1 MVRRKLKTINSRPK
15 ALFGSEEAAIL
26 GAAGINVAGQM
37 TAAAINS
44 KAAKDA
50 ARQQAQAT
58 INAATKQ
65 ANALKEQTNKSKE
78 LQERSIE
85 FTKEQ
90 NAENRELQKDIQ
102 LNLQMLTGQQN
113 MNDRL
118 EASKIQ
124 VRNGGRMSMKLTNGQ
139 DDTILRGSYSP
150 NNMPFVVT
158 DGGGVVPVG
167 VTPEGF
173 DMYEIKGNDHEHYHK
188 TKSGKHKTGVGIKFA
203 NGKVIEGEGNQNG
216 NQGEYV
222 LVTPTDAM
230 FISRHSIKGFN
241 PAEAVNNGMN
251 PLEAFVIQEQIKNA
265 NSISDS
271 GKTNKRM
278 IGGLT
283 YDASSLTAQIPD
295 LSRDGMAPI
304 ATGVAYGSINDM
316 YAKNNKAKNGT
327 SVRKKLACGGRRKA
341 LSGAKTSS
349 NTGANVGAWA
359 DWAGAGIN
367 TLGNLGG
374 AWITQSANKK
384 AANLIANA
392 NMQAAGILSDAYKQ
406 MHGIDLSNIRKEDY
420 AAAHSM
426 PAIRAAIV
434 STNAQTSAEDRALQ
448 RRLTNSK
455 RYSMSG
461 AAAQDRMSMA
471 ETQHNDL
478 INNIESEANKIR
490 ESIKQGNAQRISE
503 AANENANRDA
513 QANERY
519 NTARLSLL
527 QYNNNIENAKIA
539 GIGQANADAISQ
551 SGLARAQG
559 LQAGANAFSS
569 ALSASAQG
577 FASTANGLRAERIN
591 RENVLIGADSRNKVD
606 YLTSNTK
613 TAGNRQQAY
622 NLWNTWKNS
631 SDSNLKQYAK
641 ELASAYNFS

>member
-124 VRNGGRMSMKLTNGQ
+124 VRNGGRMSMKLINGQ
-139 DDTILRGSYSP
+139 NDSILRGSYSQ

-173 DMYEIKGNDHEHYHK
+173 DMYEIKGNDHNHYHK
-188 TKSGKHKTGVGIKFA
+188 TKSGKHKTGVGLKFA

-265 NSISDS
+265 NGISDS

-283 YDASSLTAQIPD
+283 YDASSLTAQVPD
-295 LSRDGMAPI
+295 LSRDGIAPI

-316 YAKNNKAKNGT
+316 YDKNNKAKNGT

-341 LSGAKTSS
+341 LSGDKTSS
-349 NTGANVGAWA
+349 NTASWA

-392 NMQAAGILSDAYKQ
+392 NMQAAGILSDAYRR
-406 MHGIDLSNIRKEDY
+406 MHGIDMSLINKDDY

-434 STNAQTSAEDRALQ
+434 NTNAQTSAEDRALQ

-455 RYSMSG
+455 RYSISG

-471 ETQHNDL
+471 ETQHNDN

-527 QYNNNIENAKIA
+527 QYNNNIENSKIA

-577 FASTANGLRAERIN
+577 FASTANGLRAERVN

-606 YLTSNTK
+606 YLVSNTK

>member
-15 ALFGSEEAAIL
+15 ALFGSQEAAIL

-58 INAATKQ
+58 ISAATKQ
-65 ANALKEQTNKSKE
+65 ANALKEQTTRSKE
-78 LQERSIE
+78 LQEKSIE

-124 VRNGGRMSMKLTNGQ
+124 VRNGGRMSMKLADGQ
-139 DDTILRGSYSP
+139 GDTFLRGSYSP

-158 DGGGVVPVG
+158 DGGGVVPIG

-188 TKSGKHKTGVGIKFA
+188 TKSGKHKTGVGLKFA
-203 NGKVIEGEGNQNG
+203 NGKTIEGEGNQNG

-241 PAEAVNNGMN
+241 PAKAVNNGMN

-265 NSISDS
+265 NGISDS
-271 GKTNKRM
+271 GKTDKRM
-278 IGGLT
+278 IGGLA
-283 YDASSLTAQIPD
+283 YDTSSIAQVPD

-304 ATGVAYGSINDM
+304 ATGVAYGSINNM
-316 YAKNNKAKNGT
+316 YDKDNKAKNGT

-341 LSGAKTSS
+341 NAGSWT
-349 NTGANVGAWA
+349 

-367 TLGNLGG
+367 ALGNLGG

-392 NMQAAGILSDAYKQ
+392 NMQAAGILSDAYRQ
-406 MHGIDLSNIRKEDY
+406 MHGIDMSLINKDDY

-434 STNAQTSAEDRALQ
+434 NTNAQTAAEDRALQ

-471 ETQHNDL
+471 ETQHNDN

-490 ESIKQGNAQRISE
+490 ESIKQGNAQRISD
-503 AANENANRDA
+503 AANDNANRDA
-513 QANERY
+513 QANEKY
-519 NTARLSLL
+519 NIARLSLL
-527 QYNNNIENAKIA
+527 QYNNDIENAKIA

-577 FASTANGLRAERIN
+577 FASTANGIRTERAN

-606 YLTSNTK
+606 YLTANTK
-613 TAGNRQQAY
+613 TVGNRRQAY

>member
-173 DMYEIKGNDHEHYHK
+173 DMYEIKGNDHDHYHK
-188 TKSGKHKTGVGIKFA
+188 TKSGKYKTGVGLKFA

-251 PLEAFVIQEQIKNA
+251 PLEAFAIQEQIKNA
-265 NSISDS
+265 NGISDS

-283 YDASSLTAQIPD
+283 YDTSSLTTQVPD
-295 LSRDGMAPI
+295 LSRDGIAPI

-316 YAKNNKAKNGT
+316 YNKDNKAKNGT
-327 SVRKKLACGGRRKA
+327 CVRKKLACGGRRKA
-341 LSGAKTSS
+341 LSGAKTNS
-349 NTGANVGAWA
+349 NTSSLA
-359 DWAGAGIN
+359 DWGGAGIN
-367 TLGNLGG
+367 ALGNLGG
-374 AWITQSANKK
+374 ALIMSNANNK
-384 AANLIANA
+384 AARTISTANT
-392 NMQAAGILSDAYKQ
+392 QAAGILADAYRQ
-406 MHGIDLSNIRKEDY
+406 MHGIDLSNIRREDY
-420 AAAHSM
+420 AAAHAM

-434 STNAQTSAEDRALQ
+434 NTNAQTAAEDRSLQ

-490 ESIKQGNAQRISE
+490 ESIKQGNAQRISD
-503 AANENANRDA
+503 AARDNANRDA
-513 QANERY
+513 QANSAY
-519 NTARLSLL
+519 ANAYLNAL
-527 QYNNNIENAKIA
+527 QYNNNIENQKIA

-551 SGLARAQG
+551 NAMAHAQAQQTNGNIFGSSIANTGQAFATAFDTNRKDRQDFSNVYMGLGNEDKVNAAILRYKQKGDSSFIKG
-559 LQAGANAFSS
+559 LLSSNAVSEEDKTKLRE
-569 ALSASAQG
+569 AL
-577 FASTANGLRAERIN
+577 
-591 RENVLIGADSRNKVD
+591 K
-606 YLTSNTK
+606 
-613 TAGNRQQAY
+613 
-622 NLWNTWKNS
+622 
-631 SDSNLKQYAK
+631 
-641 ELASAYNFS
+641 

>member
-37 TAAAINS
+37 AAAAINS
-44 KAAKDA
+44 KAARDA

-58 INAATKQ
+58 VNAATKQ
-65 ANALKEQTNKSKE
+65 ANALKEQTNKSKD

-124 VRNGGRMSMKLTNGQ
+124 VRNGGRMSMKSTNGQ
-139 DDTILRGSYSP
+139 PATFLRGSYSP
-150 NNMPFVVT
+150 TNMPFVVT

-188 TKSGKHKTGVGIKFA
+188 TKSGKHKTGVGLKFA

-241 PAEAVNNGMN
+241 PAKAVNNGMN
-251 PLEAFVIQEQIKNA
+251 PLEAFVIQEQIKDA
-265 NSISDS
+265 NGISDS

-278 IGGLT
+278 VGGLT
-283 YDASSLTAQIPD
+283 YDTSYFTQVPD

-304 ATGVAYGSINDM
+304 ATGVAYGSINNM
-316 YAKNNKAKNGT
+316 YDDTKAKNGT
-327 SVRKKLACGGRRKA
+327 SVRKRLACGGRHKA
-341 LSGAKTSS
+341 VKGSS
-349 NTGANVGAWA
+349 TNYGAWA

-367 TLGNLGG
+367 ALGNLGG
-374 AWITQSANKK
+374 AWIMSNANNEAASRIS
-384 AANLIANA
+384 AANT
-392 NMQAAGILSDAYKQ
+392 QAAGILANTYRQ
-406 MHGIDLSNIRKEDY
+406 MHGIDLSNIRREDY

-434 STNAQTSAEDRALQ
+434 NTNAQTAAEDRSLQ

-471 ETQHNDL
+471 ETQYNDR
-478 INNIESEANKIR
+478 INSIESDADKIR
-490 ESIKQGNAQRISE
+490 ESIKQENARRISE
-503 AANENANRDA
+503 AANNNANRDA
-513 QANERY
+513 QSNSAYANAY
-519 NTARLSLL
+519 LNAL
-527 QYNNNIENAKIA
+527 QYNNNIENQKIA
-539 GIGQANADAISQ
+539 GIGQANADAITQNGIAYAQAQQTNGNIFGSSIANTGPAFATAFDTNRKDRQ
-551 SGLARAQG
+551 SFSDVYMGLGDKDKITAAILRYKQKGDSSFIKG
-559 LQAGANAFSS
+559 LLSS
-569 ALSASAQG
+569 NSVSEEDKTKLREAL
-577 FASTANGLRAERIN
+577 
-591 RENVLIGADSRNKVD
+591 K
-606 YLTSNTK
+606 
-613 TAGNRQQAY
+613 
-622 NLWNTWKNS
+622 
-631 SDSNLKQYAK
+631 
-641 ELASAYNFS
+641 

>member
-15 ALFGSEEAAIL
+15 ALFGSQEAAIL
-26 GAAGINVAGQM
+26 GAAAMNVAGQL
-37 TAAAINS
+37 TAAGISS

-58 INAATKQ
+58 VSAATKQ
-65 ANALKEQTNKSKE
+65 ANALKEQTTRSKE

-124 VRNGGRMSMKLTNGQ
+124 VRNGGRMSMKLANGQ
-139 DDTILRGSYSP
+139 GDNFLRESYSP

-188 TKSGKHKTGVGIKFA
+188 TKSGKHKTGVGLKFA

-241 PAEAVNNGMN
+241 PAKAVNNGMN

-265 NSISDS
+265 NGISDS
-271 GKTNKRM
+271 GKTDKRM
-278 IGGLT
+278 IGGTT
-283 YDASSLTAQIPD
+283 YDPSSFASQVPD

-304 ATGVAYGSINDM
+304 ATGVAYGSINNM
-316 YAKNNKAKNGT
+316 YNKDTKAKNGT
-327 SVRKKLACGGRRKA
+327 SVRKKLACGGRHKA
-341 LSGAKTSS
+341 ASGS
-349 NTGANVGAWA
+349 NTSAWT
-359 DWAGAGIN
+359 DWAGAGLN

-384 AANLIANA
+384 AANLIAKA
-392 NMQAAGILSDAYKQ
+392 NTQAAGILTDAYRQ
-406 MHGIDLSNIRKEDY
+406 MHGIDMSLINKDDY
-420 AAAHSM
+420 TSAHSM

-434 STNAQTSAEDRALQ
+434 NTNAQTTAEDRALQ

-461 AAAQDRMSMA
+461 AAAQDRMTLA
-471 ETQHNDL
+471 ETEYNDN
-478 INNIESEANKIR
+478 INRIESEADKIR
-490 ESIKQGNAQRISE
+490 ESIKQENAQRISD
-503 AANENANRDA
+503 AANDNANRDA
-513 QANERY
+513 QANEKY
-519 NTARLSLL
+519 NAARLSLL
-527 QYNNNIENAKIA
+527 QYNNDIENAKIA

-577 FASTANGLRAERIN
+577 FASTANGIRTERAN

-606 YLTSNTK
+606 YLVSNTK

-631 SDSNLKQYAK
+631 SDSNLKQYAS

>member
-139 DDTILRGSYSP
+139 DAPILRGSYSP

-173 DMYEIKGNDHEHYHK
+173 DMYEIKGNDHDHYHK
-188 TKSGKHKTGVGIKFA
+188 TKSGKHKTGVGLKFA

-265 NSISDS
+265 NGISDS

-278 IGGLT
+278 IGGLI
-283 YDASSLTAQIPD
+283 YDASSLTAQVPD
-295 LSRDGMAPI
+295 LSRDGIAPI
-304 ATGVAYGSINDM
+304 ATGVAYGSINGM
-316 YAKNNKAKNGT
+316 YNKDNKAKNGT

-341 LSGAKTSS
+341 LSGAKTNS
-349 NTGANVGAWA
+349 NTASWA

-367 TLGNLGG
+367 ALGNLGG
-374 AWITQSANKK
+374 AWIMSNANNK
-384 AANLIANA
+384 AARTISTANT
-392 NMQAAGILSDAYKQ
+392 QAAGILADAYRQ
-406 MHGIDLSNIRKEDY
+406 MHGIDLSNIRREDY
-420 AAAHSM
+420 AAAHAM

-434 STNAQTSAEDRALQ
+434 NTNAQTAAEDRSLQ

-490 ESIKQGNAQRISE
+490 ESIKQGNAQRISD
-503 AANENANRDA
+503 AARDNANRDA
-513 QANERY
+513 QTNSIYANAY
-519 NTARLSLL
+519 LNAL
-527 QYNNNIENAKIA
+527 QYNNNIENQKIA

-551 SGLARAQG
+551 NGVAYAQAQQTNG
-559 LQAGANAFSS
+559 NIFGSSIANTGQAFSTAFDTNRKDRQDFS
-569 ALSASAQG
+569 NVYMGLGNEDKVTAAILRYKQKGDSSFIKGLLSSNAVSEEDKTKLREAL
-577 FASTANGLRAERIN
+577 
-591 RENVLIGADSRNKVD
+591 K
-606 YLTSNTK
+606 
-613 TAGNRQQAY
+613 
-622 NLWNTWKNS
+622 
-631 SDSNLKQYAK
+631 
-641 ELASAYNFS
+641 

>member
-15 ALFGSEEAAIL
+15 ALFGSQEAAIL

-58 INAATKQ
+58 ISAATKQ
-65 ANALKEQTNKSKE
+65 ANALKEQTTRSKE
-78 LQERSIE
+78 LQEKSIE

-124 VRNGGRMSMKLTNGQ
+124 VRNGGRMSMKLANGQ
-139 DDTILRGSYSP
+139 GDTLLRGSYSP
-150 NNMPFVVT
+150 TNMPFVVT

-188 TKSGKHKTGVGIKFA
+188 TKSGKHKTGVGLKFA

-241 PAEAVNNGMN
+241 PAKAVNNGMN

-265 NSISDS
+265 NGISDS

-283 YDASSLTAQIPD
+283 YDTSSIAQVPD
-295 LSRDGMAPI
+295 LSRDGIAPI
-304 ATGVAYGSINDM
+304 ATGVAYGSINNM
-316 YAKNNKAKNGT
+316 YGKDNKAKNGT

-341 LSGAKTSS
+341 NAGSWT
-349 NTGANVGAWA
+349 

-367 TLGNLGG
+367 ALGNLGG
-374 AWITQSANKK
+374 AWITQSANK
-384 AANLIANA
+384 AAADRIAKA
-392 NMQAAGILSDAYKQ
+392 NMQAAGILSDAYRQ
-406 MHGIDLSNIRKEDY
+406 MHGIDMSLINKDDY

-434 STNAQTSAEDRALQ
+434 NTNAQTAAEDRSLQ

-478 INNIESEANKIR
+478 INNIESDANKIR
-490 ESIKQGNAQRISE
+490 ESIKQGNAQRISD

-513 QANERY
+513 QANEKY
-519 NTARLSLL
+519 NIARLSLL
-527 QYNNNIENAKIA
+527 QYNNDIENAKIA

-577 FASTANGLRAERIN
+577 FASTANGIRTEQAN

-606 YLTSNTK
+606 YLTANTK
-613 TAGNRQQAY
+613 TVGNRRQAY

>member
-15 ALFGSEEAAIL
+15 ALFGSQEAAIL
-26 GAAGINVAGQM
+26 GAAAMNVAGQM
-37 TAAAINS
+37 TAAGINS

-58 INAATKQ
+58 VSAATKQ
-65 ANALKEQTNKSKE
+65 ANALREQTTRSKE

-113 MNDRL
+113 VNDRL
-118 EASKIQ
+118 EAAKIQ
-124 VRNGGRMSMKLTNGQ
+124 VRNGGRMSMKSTNGQ
-139 DDTILRGSYSP
+139 DATFLRGSYSP
-150 NNMPFVVT
+150 TNMPFVVT

-188 TKSGKHKTGVGIKFA
+188 TRSGKHKTGVGLKFA

-241 PAEAVNNGMN
+241 PAKAVNNGMN
-251 PLEAFVIQEQIKNA
+251 PLEAFIIQEQIKDA
-265 NSISDS
+265 NGISDS
-271 GKTNKRM
+271 GKTDKRM
-278 IGGLT
+278 VGGT
-283 YDASSLTAQIPD
+283 IYDSTFNTQVPD

-304 ATGVAYGSINDM
+304 ATGVAYGSINNM
-316 YAKNNKAKNGT
+316 YDNNTKAKNGT
-327 SVRKKLACGGRRKA
+327 SVRKRLACDGRRKA
-341 LSGAKTSS
+341 
-349 NTGANVGAWA
+349 NTGGWT

-367 TLGNLGG
+367 ALGNLGG
-374 AWITQSANKK
+374 AWITQSGNKK

-392 NMQAAGILSDAYKQ
+392 NMQAAGILSDAYRQ
-406 MHGIDLSNIRKEDY
+406 MHGIDMSLINKDDY
-420 AAAHSM
+420 AAAHAM

-434 STNAQTSAEDRALQ
+434 NTNAQTAAEDRSLQ

-471 ETQHNDL
+471 ETQYNDR
-478 INNIESEANKIR
+478 INSIESDANKIR
-490 ESIKQGNAQRISE
+490 ESIKQGNAQRISD
-503 AANENANRDA
+503 AANDNANRDA

-559 LQAGANAFSS
+559 IQAGAAAFSS

-577 FASTANGLRAERIN
+577 FASTANGLRTERAN

-606 YLTSNTK
+606 YLVSNTK
-613 TAGNRQQAY
+613 TIGNKQQAY

>member
-1 MVRRKLKTINSRPK
+1 MVRYKLKTINSRPK
-15 ALFGSEEAAIL
+15 ALFGSQEAAIL
-26 GAAGINVAGQM
+26 GAAAINVAGQM
-37 TAAAINS
+37 TAAGINS

-58 INAATKQ
+58 VNAATKQ
-65 ANALKEQTNKSKE
+65 ANAIKEQTTKSKE

-118 EASKIQ
+118 EAAKIQ
-124 VRNGGRMSMKLTNGQ
+124 VRNGGRMSMKLANGQ
-139 DDTILRGSYSP
+139 DDVLLRGSYNP
-150 NNMPFVVT
+150 TNMPFVVT
-158 DGGGVVPVG
+158 DGGGVIPVG

-188 TKSGKHKTGVGIKFA
+188 TKSGKHKTGVGLKFA

-241 PAEAVNNGMN
+241 PAKAVNNGMN
-251 PLEAFVIQEQIKNA
+251 PLEAFIIQEQIKNA
-265 NSISDS
+265 NGISDS
-271 GKTNKRM
+271 GKTDKRI
-278 IGGLT
+278 IGGTT
-283 YDASSLTAQIPD
+283 YDPSSFASQVPD
-295 LSRDGMAPI
+295 LSRDGIAPI
-304 ATGVAYGSINDM
+304 ATGVAYGSINNM
-316 YAKNNKAKNGT
+316 YNKDTKAKNGT
-327 SVRKKLACGGRRKA
+327 CVRKKLACGGRRKA
-341 LSGAKTSS
+341 VSGS
-349 NTGANVGAWA
+349 NTSAWA

-384 AANLIANA
+384 AANLIAKA
-392 NMQAAGILSDAYKQ
+392 NTQAAGILTDAYRQ
-406 MHGIDLSNIRKEDY
+406 MHGIDMSLINKDDY
-420 AAAHSM
+420 ASAHSM

-434 STNAQTSAEDRALQ
+434 NTNAQRTAEDRALQ

-461 AAAQDRMSMA
+461 AAAQDRMTMA
-471 ETQHNDL
+471 ETQHNDN

-559 LQAGANAFSS
+559 IQAGANAFSS

-577 FASTANGLRAERIN
+577 FASTANGLRAERVN

-606 YLTSNTK
+606 YLVSNTK

-631 SDSNLKQYAK
+631 SDSNLKQYAN

>member
-85 FTKEQ
+85 FNKEQ

-124 VRNGGRMSMKLTNGQ
+124 VRNGGRMSMKSTNGQ
-139 DDTILRGSYSP
+139 DAPILRGSYSP

-173 DMYEIKGNDHEHYHK
+173 DMYEIKGNDHDHYHK
-188 TKSGKHKTGVGIKFA
+188 TKSGKHKTGVGLKFA

-265 NSISDS
+265 NGISDS

-283 YDASSLTAQIPD
+283 YDASSLTAQVPD

-304 ATGVAYGSINDM
+304 ATGVAYGSINNM
-316 YAKNNKAKNGT
+316 YDKDDKAKNGT

-341 LSGAKTSS
+341 VSGT
-349 NTGANVGAWA
+349 NTGSNVGAWA

-392 NMQAAGILSDAYKQ
+392 NMQAAGILSDAYRQ
-406 MHGIDLSNIRKEDY
+406 MHGIDMSLINKEDY
-420 AAAHSM
+420 AAAHNM

-434 STNAQTSAEDRALQ
+434 NTNAQTAAEDRSLQ

-455 RYSMSG
+455 RYSISG

-519 NTARLSLL
+519 NTSRLSLL
-527 QYNNNIENAKIA
+527 QYNNNIDNAKIA

-559 LQAGANAFSS
+559 IQAGANAFSS

-577 FASTANGLRAERIN
+577 FASTANGLRAERVN

-641 ELASAYNFS
+641 ELASAYNFF

>member
-1 MVRRKLKTINSRPK
+1 MVRCKLKTINSRPK
-15 ALFGSEEAAIL
+15 ALFGSQEAAIL

-37 TAAAINS
+37 AAAAINS

-50 ARQQAQAT
+50 AKQQAQAT
-58 INAATKQ
+58 VSAATKQ
-65 ANALKEQTNKSKE
+65 ANALKEQTTKSKE

-85 FTKEQ
+85 FNKEQ

-139 DDTILRGSYSP
+139 GDTILRGSYSP
-150 NNMPFVVT
+150 TNMPFVVT

-188 TKSGKHKTGVGIKFA
+188 TKSGKHKTGVGLKFA

-216 NQGEYV
+216 NQGEYI

-241 PAEAVNNGMN
+241 PAKAVNNGMN
-251 PLEAFVIQEQIKNA
+251 PLEAFIIQEQIKNA
-265 NSISDS
+265 NGISDS
-271 GKTNKRM
+271 GKTDKRM

-283 YDASSLTAQIPD
+283 YDTSSFTTPVPD

-304 ATGVAYGSINDM
+304 ATGVAYGYINNM
-316 YAKNNKAKNGT
+316 YDKDTKAKNGT
-327 SVRKKLACGGRRKA
+327 SVRKRLACGGRHKA
-341 LSGAKTSS
+341 VSGTKTGT
-349 NTGANVGAWA
+349 NAGAWA

-367 TLGNLGG
+367 ALGNLGG

-392 NMQAAGILSDAYKQ
+392 NMQAAGILTDAYRQ
-406 MHGIDLSNIRKEDY
+406 MHGIDMSLINKDDY
-420 AAAHSM
+420 VAAHAM

-434 STNAQTSAEDRALQ
+434 NTNTQTTAEDRALQ

-461 AAAQDRMSMA
+461 AAAQDRMTLA
-471 ETQHNDL
+471 ETEHNDN
-478 INNIESEANKIR
+478 INRIESEANKIR
-490 ESIKQGNAQRISE
+490 ESIKQENAQRISE

-527 QYNNNIENAKIA
+527 QYNNDIENAKIA
-539 GIGQANADAISQ
+539 GIGQANADAITQ
-551 SGLARAQG
+551 SSIARAQG
-559 LQAGANAFSS
+559 IQAGANAFSS

-577 FASTANGLRAERIN
+577 FASTANGLRTEQAN

-606 YLTSNTK
+606 YLVANTK
-613 TAGNRQQAY
+613 TAGNKQQAY

-631 SDSNLKQYAK
+631 SYSNLKQYAK

>member
-1 MVRRKLKTINSRPK
+1 MVRYKLKTINSRPK
-15 ALFGSEEAAIL
+15 ALFGSQEAAIL
-26 GAAGINVAGQM
+26 GAAAINVAGQM
-37 TAAAINS
+37 TAAGINS

-58 INAATKQ
+58 VSAATKQ
-65 ANALKEQTNKSKE
+65 ANAIKEQTTKSKE

-118 EASKIQ
+118 EAAKIQ

-139 DDTILRGSYSP
+139 DDVLLRGSYSP
-150 NNMPFVVT
+150 TNMPFVVT
-158 DGGGVVPVG
+158 DGGGVIPVG

-188 TKSGKHKTGVGIKFA
+188 TKSGKHKTGVGLKFA

-241 PAEAVNNGMN
+241 PAKAVNNGMN
-251 PLEAFVIQEQIKNA
+251 PLEAFIIQEQIKNA
-265 NSISDS
+265 NGISDS

-278 IGGLT
+278 TGGLT
-283 YDASSLTAQIPD
+283 YDTFSSTAQVPD

-304 ATGVAYGSINDM
+304 ATGVAYGSINNM
-316 YAKNNKAKNGT
+316 YNKDTKAKNGT
-327 SVRKKLACGGRRKA
+327 CVRKRLACGGRHKA
-341 LSGAKTSS
+341 ASGS
-349 NTGANVGAWA
+349 NISAWT

-384 AANLIANA
+384 AANLISNA
-392 NMQAAGILSDAYKQ
+392 NMQAAGILTDAYRQ
-406 MHGIDLSNIRKEDY
+406 MHGIDMSLINKDDY
-420 AAAHSM
+420 ASAHSM

-434 STNAQTSAEDRALQ
+434 NTNAQRTAEDRALQ

-461 AAAQDRMSMA
+461 AAAQDRMTMA
-471 ETQHNDL
+471 ETQHNDN
-478 INNIESEANKIR
+478 INNIEAQADKIR

-559 LQAGANAFSS
+559 IQAGANAFSS

-577 FASTANGLRAERIN
+577 FASTANGLRAERVN

-606 YLTSNTK
+606 YLVSNTK

-631 SDSNLKQYAK
+631 SDSNLKQYAS

>member
-15 ALFGSEEAAIL
+15 ALFGSQEAAIL

-58 INAATKQ
+58 ISAATKQ
-65 ANALKEQTNKSKE
+65 ANALKDQTDKSKE

-118 EASKIQ
+118 EAAKIQ
-124 VRNGGRMSMKLTNGQ
+124 VRNGGRMSMKSTNGQ
-139 DDTILRGSYSP
+139 DATFLRGSYSP
-150 NNMPFVVT
+150 TNMPFVVT

-188 TKSGKHKTGVGIKFA
+188 TKSGKHKTGVGLKFA

-222 LVTPTDAM
+222 LVTPNDAM

-241 PAEAVNNGMN
+241 PAKAVNNGMN
-251 PLEAFVIQEQIKNA
+251 PLEAFVIQEQIKDA
-265 NSISDS
+265 NGISDS
-271 GKTNKRM
+271 GKTDKRM

-283 YDASSLTAQIPD
+283 YDTSFAQVPD

-304 ATGVAYGSINDM
+304 ATGVAYGSVNGM
-316 YAKNNKAKNGT
+316 YNKDNKAKNGT
-327 SVRKKLACGGRRKA
+327 SVRKRLACGGRHKA
-341 LSGAKTSS
+341 LNGSS
-349 NTGANVGAWA
+349 TNYNAWA
-359 DWAGAGIN
+359 DWAGAGMN
-367 TLGNLGG
+367 ALGNLGG
-374 AWITQSANKK
+374 AWIMSNANNK
-384 AANLIANA
+384 AAKTMSIANT
-392 NMQAAGILSDAYKQ
+392 QAAGILADAYRQ
-406 MHGIDLSNIRKEDY
+406 MHGIDLSNIRREDY
-420 AAAHSM
+420 AAAHAM

-434 STNAQTSAEDRALQ
+434 NTNTQRTAQDRTLQ
-448 RRLTNSK
+448 RRLTNAK

-461 AAAQDRMSMA
+461 AAAQDRMTLA
-471 ETQHNDL
+471 ETEHNDN
-478 INNIESEANKIR
+478 INRIESEADKIR
-490 ESIKQGNAQRISE
+490 ESIKQENAQRITQ
-503 AANENANRDA
+503 AANENANRDTQSNSA
-513 QANERY
+513 YANAY
-519 NTARLSLL
+519 LNAL
-527 QYNNNIENAKIA
+527 QYNNNIENQKIA

-551 SGLARAQG
+551 NGIAYAQAQQTNGNIFGSAIANTGQAFATAFDTNRKDRQSFSDVYMGLGDKDKITAAILRYKQKGDSSFIKG
-559 LQAGANAFSS
+559 LLSSNAVSEEDKVKLRE
-569 ALSASAQG
+569 AL
-577 FASTANGLRAERIN
+577 
-591 RENVLIGADSRNKVD
+591 K
-606 YLTSNTK
+606 
-613 TAGNRQQAY
+613 
-622 NLWNTWKNS
+622 
-631 SDSNLKQYAK
+631 
-641 ELASAYNFS
+641 

>member
-85 FTKEQ
+85 FNKEQ

-124 VRNGGRMSMKLTNGQ
+124 VRNGGRMSMKLADGQ
-139 DDTILRGSYSP
+139 GDTFLRGSYSP

-188 TKSGKHKTGVGIKFA
+188 TKSGKHKTGVGLKFA
-203 NGKVIEGEGNQNG
+203 NGKTIEGEGNQNG

-241 PAEAVNNGMN
+241 PAKAVNNGMN

-265 NSISDS
+265 NGISDS
-271 GKTNKRM
+271 GKTDKRM
-278 IGGLT
+278 IGGLA
-283 YDASSLTAQIPD
+283 YDTSSIAQVPD

-304 ATGVAYGSINDM
+304 ATGVAYGSINNM
-316 YAKNNKAKNGT
+316 YDKDNKAKNGT

-341 LSGAKTSS
+341 NAGSWT
-349 NTGANVGAWA
+349 

-367 TLGNLGG
+367 ALGNLGG
-374 AWITQSANKK
+374 AWITQSANK
-384 AANLIANA
+384 AAADRIAKA
-392 NMQAAGILSDAYKQ
+392 NMQAAGILSDAYRQ
-406 MHGIDLSNIRKEDY
+406 MHGIDMSLINKDDY

-434 STNAQTSAEDRALQ
+434 NTNAQTAAEDRALQ

-471 ETQHNDL
+471 ETQHNDN

-490 ESIKQGNAQRISE
+490 ESIKQGNAQRISD
-503 AANENANRDA
+503 AANDNANRDA
-513 QANERY
+513 QANEKY
-519 NTARLSLL
+519 NIARLSLL
-527 QYNNNIENAKIA
+527 QYNNDIENAKIA

-577 FASTANGLRAERIN
+577 FASTANGIRTERAN

-606 YLTSNTK
+606 YLTANTK
-613 TAGNRQQAY
+613 TVGNRRQAY

>member
-15 ALFGSEEAAIL
+15 ALFGSQEAAIL

-37 TAAAINS
+37 AAAAINS

-50 ARQQAQAT
+50 AKQQAQAAV
-58 INAATKQ
+58 NAATKQ
-65 ANALKEQTNKSKE
+65 ANALKEQTTKSKE

-124 VRNGGRMSMKLTNGQ
+124 VRNGGRMSMKSTNRQ
-139 DDTILRGSYSP
+139 DATLLRGSYSP
-150 NNMPFVVT
+150 TNMPFVVT

-173 DMYEIKGNDHEHYHK
+173 DMYEIKGNDHKHYHK
-188 TKSGKHKTGVGIKFA
+188 TKSGKHKTGVGLKFA

-222 LVTPTDAM
+222 LVTPNDAM

-251 PLEAFVIQEQIKNA
+251 PLDAFVIQEQIKDA
-265 NSISDS
+265 NGISDS
-271 GKTNKRM
+271 GKTDKRM
-278 IGGLT
+278 VGGTT
-283 YDASSLTAQIPD
+283 YDLSFNTQTPD

-304 ATGVAYGSINDM
+304 ATGVAYGSINNM
-316 YAKNNKAKNGT
+316 YDNTKAKNGT
-327 SVRKKLACGGRRKA
+327 SVRKRLACGGRHKA
-341 LSGAKTSS
+341 ANGSS
-349 NTGANVGAWA
+349 TNYSSWA
-359 DWAGAGIN
+359 DWGGAGIN
-367 TLGNLGG
+367 ALGNLGG
-374 AWITQSANKK
+374 AFITQSGNRK
-384 AANLIANA
+384 AAKLIANA
-392 NMQAAGILSDAYKQ
+392 NMQAAGILTDAYRQ
-406 MHGIDLSNIRKEDY
+406 MHGIDMSLINKGDY
-420 AAAHSM
+420 AAAHAM

-434 STNAQTSAEDRALQ
+434 NTNAQTAAEDRSLQ

-471 ETQHNDL
+471 ETQHNDN

-527 QYNNNIENAKIA
+527 QYNNSIENAKIA
-539 GIGQANADAISQ
+539 GIGQANADAITQ
-551 SGLARAQG
+551 SGLAKAQG
-559 LQAGANAFSS
+559 IQAGAAAFSS
-569 ALSASAQG
+569 ALAASAQG
-577 FASTANGLRAERIN
+577 VMSTANGLRNERANRERILLN
-591 RENVLIGADSRNKVD
+591 ADPRNKID
-606 YLTSNTK
+606 YLVANPK
-613 TAGNRQQAY
+613 EAGNKQQAY

-631 SDSNLKQYAK
+631 SNSNLKQYAK
-641 ELASAYNFS
+641 ELASAYNFF

>member
-15 ALFGSEEAAIL
+15 ALFGSQEAAIL
-26 GAAGINVAGQM
+26 GAAAMNVAGQM
-37 TAAAINS
+37 TAAGISS

-58 INAATKQ
+58 VSAATKQ
-65 ANALKEQTNKSKE
+65 ANALKEQTTRSKE

-124 VRNGGRMSMKLTNGQ
+124 VRNGGRMSMKLADGQ
-139 DDTILRGSYSP
+139 GDTFLRGSYSP

-188 TKSGKHKTGVGIKFA
+188 TRSGKHKTGVGLKFA
-203 NGKVIEGEGNQNG
+203 NGKTIEGEGNQNG

-241 PAEAVNNGMN
+241 PAKAVNNGMN
-251 PLEAFVIQEQIKNA
+251 PLEAFIIQEQIKDA
-265 NSISDS
+265 NGISDS

-283 YDASSLTAQIPD
+283 YDTFSSTAQVPD

-304 ATGVAYGSINDM
+304 ATGVSYGSINNM
-316 YAKNNKAKNGT
+316 YDKDNKAKNGT

-341 LSGAKTSS
+341 NAGGWT
-349 NTGANVGAWA
+349 

-367 TLGNLGG
+367 ALGNLGG
-374 AWITQSANKK
+374 AWITQSANKT
-384 AANLIANA
+384 AADRIAKA
-392 NMQAAGILSDAYKQ
+392 NMQAAGILSDAYRQ
-406 MHGIDLSNIRKEDY
+406 MHGIDMSLINKDDY

-434 STNAQTSAEDRALQ
+434 NTNAQTTAEDRALQ

-461 AAAQDRMSMA
+461 AAAQDRMTMA
-471 ETQHNDL
+471 ETQHNDN
-478 INNIESEANKIR
+478 INNIESDANKIR

-503 AANENANRDA
+503 AANDNANRDA

-559 LQAGANAFSS
+559 IQAGANAFSS

-577 FASTANGLRAERIN
+577 FASTANGLRAERVN

-606 YLTSNTK
+606 YLVSNTK

-631 SDSNLKQYAK
+631 SNSNLKQYAS

>member
-37 TAAAINS
+37 AAAAINS

-58 INAATKQ
+58 VNAATKQ
-65 ANALKEQTNKSKE
+65 ANALKEQTNKSKD

-124 VRNGGRMSMKLTNGQ
+124 VRNGGRMSMKSTNGQ
-139 DDTILRGSYSP
+139 DTTFLRGSYSP

-173 DMYEIKGNDHEHYHK
+173 DMYEIKGNDHDHYHK
-188 TKSGKHKTGVGIKFA
+188 TKSGKHKTGVGLKFA

-241 PAEAVNNGMN
+241 PAKAINNGMN
-251 PLEAFVIQEQIKNA
+251 PLEAFVIQEQIKDA
-265 NSISDS
+265 NGISDS

-283 YDASSLTAQIPD
+283 YDTSYFTQVPD

-304 ATGVAYGSINDM
+304 ATGVAYGSINNM
-316 YAKNNKAKNGT
+316 YNNDTKAKNGT
-327 SVRKKLACGGRRKA
+327 SVRKRLACGGRHKA
-341 LSGAKTSS
+341 VDGSS
-349 NTGANVGAWA
+349 TNYGAWA

-367 TLGNLGG
+367 ALGNLGG
-374 AWITQSANKK
+374 AWIMSNANNK
-384 AANLIANA
+384 AASRISAANT
-392 NMQAAGILSDAYKQ
+392 QAAGILANAYRQ
-406 MHGIDLSNIRKEDY
+406 MHGIDLSNIRREDY

-434 STNAQTSAEDRALQ
+434 NTNAQTAAEDRSLQ

-471 ETQHNDL
+471 ETQYNDR
-478 INNIESEANKIR
+478 INSIESDADKMR
-490 ESIKQGNAQRISE
+490 ESIKQENARRISE
-503 AANENANRDA
+503 AANNNANRDA
-513 QANERY
+513 QSNSAYANAY
-519 NTARLSLL
+519 LNAL
-527 QYNNNIENAKIA
+527 QYNNNIENQKIA
-539 GIGQANADAISQ
+539 GVGQANADAITQNGIAYAQAQQTNGNIFGSSIANTGQAFATAFDTNRKDRQ
-551 SGLARAQG
+551 SFSDVYMGLGDKDKITAAILRYKQKGDSSFIKG
-559 LQAGANAFSS
+559 LLSSNAVSEEDKTKLRE
-569 ALSASAQG
+569 AL
-577 FASTANGLRAERIN
+577 
-591 RENVLIGADSRNKVD
+591 K
-606 YLTSNTK
+606 
-613 TAGNRQQAY
+613 
-622 NLWNTWKNS
+622 
-631 SDSNLKQYAK
+631 
-641 ELASAYNFS
+641 

>member
-15 ALFGSEEAAIL
+15 AVFGSQEAAIL

-44 KAAKDA
+44 KAAQDS

-58 INAATKQ
+58 ISAATKQ
-65 ANALKEQTNKSKE
+65 ANALKEQTTKSKE

-113 MNDRL
+113 TNDRL
-118 EASKIQ
+118 EAAKIQ
-124 VRNGGRMSMKLTNGQ
+124 VRNGGRISMKSTNGQ
-139 DDTILRGSYSP
+139 DNTILRGSYSP

-241 PAEAVNNGMN
+241 PAKAVNNGMN
-251 PLEAFVIQEQIKNA
+251 PLEAFVIQEQIKDA
-265 NSISDS
+265 NGISDS
-271 GKTNKRM
+271 GKTDKRM

-283 YDASSLTAQIPD
+283 YDTFSSTPIPD
-295 LSRDGMAPI
+295 LSRDGMSPI
-304 ATGVAYGSINDM
+304 ATGVAYGSINNM
-316 YAKNNKAKNGT
+316 YNKDNKAKNGT
-327 SVRKKLACGGRRKA
+327 SVRKRLACGGRHKA
-341 LSGAKTSS
+341 ASGTKSGINAGSWS
-349 NTGANVGAWA
+349 
-359 DWAGAGIN
+359 DWAGAGLN
-367 TLGNLGG
+367 ALGNLGG
-374 AWITQSANKK
+374 ALIMNYANNK
-384 AANLIANA
+384 AANTISGANT
-392 NMQAAGILSDAYKQ
+392 QAAGILADAYRQ

-420 AAAHSM
+420 AAAHAM

-434 STNAQTSAEDRALQ
+434 NTNAQRTAQDRTLQ

-461 AAAQDRMSMA
+461 AAAQDRMTLA
-471 ETQHNDL
+471 ETEYNDN
-478 INNIESEANKIR
+478 INRIESDADKIR
-490 ESIKQGNAQRISE
+490 ESIKQENAQRITQ
-503 AANENANRDA
+503 AANENANRDTQSNSA
-513 QANERY
+513 YA
-519 NTARLSLL
+519 TAYLNAL
-527 QYNNNIENAKIA
+527 QYNNNIENQKIA

-551 SGLARAQG
+551 NGITRAQT
-559 LQAGANAFSS
+559 Q
-569 ALSASAQG
+569 Q
-577 FASTANGLRAERIN
+577 ANGNVFGSAIANTGQAFATVFDTNRKDRQDFSNVYMGLGDADKVTAAILRYKQKGDSSFIKGLLSSNAVSEEN
-591 RENVLIGADSRNKVD
+591 KTKLREVLK
-606 YLTSNTK
+606 
-613 TAGNRQQAY
+613 
-622 NLWNTWKNS
+622 
-631 SDSNLKQYAK
+631 
-641 ELASAYNFS
+641 

>member
-15 ALFGSEEAAIL
+15 AAFGSQEAAIL
-26 GAAGINVAGQM
+26 GAAAINVAGQM
-37 TAAAINS
+37 TAAGINS
-44 KAAKDA
+44 KAASDA
-50 ARQQAQAT
+50 AKQQAQAT
-58 INAATKQ
+58 ISAATRQ
-65 ANALKEQTNKSKE
+65 ANAIKDQTNKSKE

-113 MNDRL
+113 VNDRL

-124 VRNGGRMSMKLTNGQ
+124 VRNGGRMSMKSTYGQ
-139 DDTILRGSYSP
+139 NDVLLRGSYSP
-150 NNMPFVVT
+150 TNMPFVVT
-158 DGGGVVPVG
+158 DGGGVIPIG

-188 TKSGKHKTGVGIKFA
+188 TKSGKHKTGVGLKFA

-241 PAEAVNNGMN
+241 PAKAVNNGMN
-251 PLEAFVIQEQIKNA
+251 PLEAFIIQEQIKNA
-265 NSISDS
+265 NGISDS

-278 IGGLT
+278 IGGLS
-283 YDASSLTAQIPD
+283 YDNSSFITQVPD

-304 ATGVAYGSINDM
+304 ATGVAYGSINNM
-316 YAKNNKAKNGT
+316 YNEDNKAKNGT
-327 SVRKKLACGGRRKA
+327 SVRKRLACGGRHKA
-341 LSGAKTSS
+341 EA
-349 NTGANVGAWA
+349 GAWSN
-359 DWAGAGIN
+359 WAGAGIN
-367 TLGNLGG
+367 ALGNLGG
-374 AWITQSANKK
+374 AWIIQNGNKR
-384 AANLIANA
+384 AANLIADA
-392 NMQAAGILSDAYKQ
+392 NMQAAGVLTDAYRQ
-406 MHGIDLSNIRKEDY
+406 MHGIDMSLINKDDY
-420 AAAHSM
+420 SAAHSM

-434 STNAQTSAEDRALQ
+434 NTNAQTAAEDRALQ

-461 AAAQDRMSMA
+461 AAAQDRMSIA
-471 ETQHNDL
+471 ETQHNDN
-478 INNIESEANKIR
+478 INKIESEANRIR
-490 ESIKQGNAQRISE
+490 EIIKQENVKRISE

-527 QYNNNIENAKIA
+527 QYNNGIENAKIA
-539 GIGQANADAISQ
+539 NIGQANADAITQ
-551 SGLARAQG
+551 SSIAKAQG
-559 LQAGANAFSS
+559 IQTGANAFSS

-577 FASTANGLRAERIN
+577 FASTATGLRNERVN
-591 RENVLIGADSRNKVD
+591 RENMLLNADSRNKVD
-606 YLTSNTK
+606 YLIANNK
-613 TAGNRQQAY
+613 TAGNKQLAY

-631 SDSNLKQYAK
+631 SNSNFKQYAN
-641 ELASAYNFS
+641 ELASAYNFN

>member
-1 MVRRKLKTINSRPK
+1 MVRRKLKTINNRPK
-15 ALFGSEEAAIL
+15 ALFGSQEAAIL
-26 GAAGINVAGQM
+26 GAAAINVAGQM
-37 TAAAINS
+37 TAAGINS

-58 INAATKQ
+58 ISAATKQ
-65 ANALKEQTNKSKE
+65 ANALKDQTNKSKE

-124 VRNGGRMSMKLTNGQ
+124 VRNGGRMSMKAINGQ
-139 DDTILRGSYSP
+139 DGTFLRGSYSP
-150 NNMPFVVT
+150 TNMPFVVT

-188 TKSGKHKTGVGIKFA
+188 TKSGKHKTGVGLKFA
-203 NGKVIEGEGNQNG
+203 NGKTIEGEGNQNG

-241 PAEAVNNGMN
+241 PAKAVNNGMN
-251 PLEAFVIQEQIKNA
+251 PLEAFIIQEQIKNA
-265 NSISDS
+265 NGISDS
-271 GKTNKRM
+271 GKTDKRM

-283 YDASSLTAQIPD
+283 YDTSSFAQVPD
-295 LSRDGMAPI
+295 LSMDGMAPI
-304 ATGVAYGSINDM
+304 ATGVAYGSINGM
-316 YAKNNKAKNGT
+316 YDKDNNAKNGT
-327 SVRKKLACGGRRKA
+327 SVRKRLACGGRHKA
-341 LSGAKTSS
+341 DSGGWT
-349 NTGANVGAWA
+349 

-374 AWITQSANKK
+374 AWITQNANKK
-384 AANLIANA
+384 AANLISNA
-392 NMQAAGILSDAYKQ
+392 NIQAAGILSDAYRQ
-406 MHGIDLSNIRKEDY
+406 MHGIDMSLINKDDY
-420 AAAHSM
+420 SVAHSM
-426 PAIRAAIV
+426 PVIRAAIV
-434 STNAQTSAEDRALQ
+434 NTNAQTTAEDRALQ

-471 ETQHNDL
+471 ETQHNDN

-559 LQAGANAFSS
+559 IQAGATAFSS
-569 ALSASAQG
+569 ALAASAQG
-577 FASTANGLRAERIN
+577 VLSTANALRNERANRERILLN
-591 RENVLIGADSRNKVD
+591 ADTRNKID
-606 YLTSNTK
+606 YLVAK
-613 TAGNRQQAY
+613 PKEAGNKQQAY

-631 SDSNLKQYAK
+631 SNSKLNQYAK
-641 ELASAYNFS
+641 ELASVYNFS

>member
-139 DDTILRGSYSP
+139 DAPILRGSYSP

-173 DMYEIKGNDHEHYHK
+173 DMYEIKGNDHDHYHK
-188 TKSGKHKTGVGIKFA
+188 TKSGKHKTGVGLKFA

-265 NSISDS
+265 NGISDS

-283 YDASSLTAQIPD
+283 YDASSLTTQVPD
-295 LSRDGMAPI
+295 LSRDGIAPI

-316 YAKNNKAKNGT
+316 YNKDNKAKNGT

-341 LSGAKTSS
+341 LSGAKTDS
-349 NTGANVGAWA
+349 NTTSWA

-367 TLGNLGG
+367 ALGNLGG
-374 AWITQSANKK
+374 AWIMSNANNK
-384 AANLIANA
+384 AARTISTANT
-392 NMQAAGILSDAYKQ
+392 QAAGILADAYRQ
-406 MHGIDLSNIRKEDY
+406 MHGIDMSLINKDDY
-420 AAAHSM
+420 AAAHAM

-434 STNAQTSAEDRALQ
+434 NTNAQTAAEDRSLQ

-478 INNIESEANKIR
+478 INNIESEADKIR
-490 ESIKQGNAQRISE
+490 ESIKQGNAQRISD
-503 AANENANRDA
+503 AARDNANRDA
-513 QANERY
+513 QVNSAYANAY
-519 NTARLSLL
+519 LNAL
-527 QYNNNIENAKIA
+527 QYNNNIENQKIA

-551 SGLARAQG
+551 NGVAYAQAQQTNGNIFGSSIANTGQAFATAFDTNRKDRQDFSNVYMGLGNEDKVTAAILRYKQKGDSSFIKG
-559 LQAGANAFSS
+559 LLSSNAVSEEDKTKLRE
-569 ALSASAQG
+569 AL
-577 FASTANGLRAERIN
+577 
-591 RENVLIGADSRNKVD
+591 K
-606 YLTSNTK
+606 
-613 TAGNRQQAY
+613 
-622 NLWNTWKNS
+622 
-631 SDSNLKQYAK
+631 
-641 ELASAYNFS
+641 

>member
-124 VRNGGRMSMKLTNGQ
+124 VRNGGRMSMKLTNRQ

-241 PAEAVNNGMN
+241 PAKAVNNGMN

-265 NSISDS
+265 NGISDS

-283 YDASSLTAQIPD
+283 YDASSLTAQVPD

-316 YAKNNKAKNGT
+316 YNKDNKAKNGT

-341 LSGAKTSS
+341 ISGA
-349 NTGANVGAWA
+349 NTGANTGAWA

-392 NMQAAGILSDAYKQ
+392 NMQAAGILSDAYRQ
-406 MHGIDLSNIRKEDY
+406 MHGIDLSNIRREDY
-420 AAAHSM
+420 AAAHAM

-434 STNAQTSAEDRALQ
+434 NTNAQTAAEDRSLQ

-490 ESIKQGNAQRISE
+490 ESIKQGNAQRISD
-503 AANENANRDA
+503 AARDNANRDA
-513 QANERY
+513 QANEKY
-519 NTARLSLL
+519 NAARLSLL
-527 QYNNNIENAKIA
+527 QYNNNIENSKIA
-539 GIGQANADAISQ
+539 GIGQVNADAISQ

-559 LQAGANAFSS
+559 IQAGANAFSS

-577 FASTANGLRAERIN
+577 FASTANGLRAERVN
-591 RENVLIGADSRNKVD
+591 RENVLIGADNRNKVD

-631 SDSNLKQYAK
+631 SNSNLKQYAK
-641 ELASAYNFS
+641 ELASAYNFY

>member
-1 MVRRKLKTINSRPK
+1 MVRCKLKTINSRPK
-15 ALFGSEEAAIL
+15 ALFGSQEAAIL
-26 GAAGINVAGQM
+26 GAAAINVAGQM
-37 TAAAINS
+37 TAAGINS

-58 INAATKQ
+58 ISAATKQ
-65 ANALKEQTNKSKE
+65 ANALKDQTTKSKE

-118 EASKIQ
+118 EAAKIQ
-124 VRNGGRMSMKLTNGQ
+124 VRNGGRISMKSINGQ

-158 DGGGVVPVG
+158 DGGGVVPIG

-188 TKSGKHKTGVGIKFA
+188 TKSGKRKTGVGIKFA

-241 PAEAVNNGMN
+241 PAKAVNNGMN

-265 NSISDS
+265 NGISDS
-271 GKTNKRM
+271 GKTDKRM

-283 YDASSLTAQIPD
+283 YDTSSFTTPVPD

-304 ATGVAYGSINDM
+304 ATGVAYGSINNM
-316 YAKNNKAKNGT
+316 YNKDNKAKNGT
-327 SVRKKLACGGRRKA
+327 SVRKRLACGGRHKA
-341 LSGAKTSS
+341 VSGS
-349 NTGANVGAWA
+349 NAGTNIGAWA

-367 TLGNLGG
+367 ALGNLGG

-384 AANLIANA
+384 AANLISNA
-392 NMQAAGILSDAYKQ
+392 NMQAAGILSDAYRQ
-406 MHGIDLSNIRKEDY
+406 MHGIDMSLINKDDY

-434 STNAQTSAEDRALQ
+434 NTNAQRTAEDRALQ

-461 AAAQDRMSMA
+461 AAAQDRMSIA
-471 ETQHNDL
+471 ETQHNDN
-478 INNIESEANKIR
+478 INNIESQADKIR

-539 GIGQANADAISQ
+539 GIGQANADAIGQ

-559 LQAGANAFSS
+559 IQAGATAFSS
-569 ALSASAQG
+569 ALAASAQG
-577 FASTANGLRAERIN
+577 VMSTATGLRNERSN
-591 RENVLIGADSRNKVD
+591 RENILLNTDSRNKVD
-606 YLTSNTK
+606 YLVANTK
-613 TAGNRQQAY
+613 AAGNKQQAY

-631 SDSNLKQYAK
+631 SNSNLKQYAK
-641 ELASAYNFS
+641 ELASAYNFF

>member
-1 MVRRKLKTINSRPK
+1 MVRYKLKTINSRPK
-15 ALFGSEEAAIL
+15 ALFGSQEAAIL
-26 GAAGINVAGQM
+26 GAAAINVAGQM
-37 TAAAINS
+37 TAAGINS

-58 INAATKQ
+58 VSAATKQ
-65 ANALKEQTNKSKE
+65 ANAIKEQTTKSKE

-85 FTKEQ
+85 FAKEQ
-90 NAENRELQKDIQ
+90 NTENRELQKDIQ

-118 EASKIQ
+118 EAAKIQ
-124 VRNGGRMSMKLTNGQ
+124 VRNGGRMSMKLANGQ
-139 DDTILRGSYSP
+139 DDVLLRGSYSP
-150 NNMPFVVT
+150 TNMPFVVT
-158 DGGGVVPVG
+158 DGGGVIPVG

-188 TKSGKHKTGVGIKFA
+188 TKSGKHKTGVGLKFA

-241 PAEAVNNGMN
+241 PAKAVNNGMN
-251 PLEAFVIQEQIKNA
+251 PLEAFVIQEQIKDA
-265 NSISDS
+265 NGISDS
-271 GKTNKRM
+271 GKTDKRM
-278 IGGLT
+278 IGGT
-283 YDASSLTAQIPD
+283 IYDPSSFASQVPD

-316 YAKNNKAKNGT
+316 YDKDTKAKNGT
-327 SVRKKLACGGRRKA
+327 CIRKKLACGGRRKA
-341 LSGAKTSS
+341 DSGGWT
-349 NTGANVGAWA
+349 

-384 AANLIANA
+384 AANLISNA
-392 NMQAAGILSDAYKQ
+392 NMQAAGILTDAYRQ
-406 MHGIDLSNIRKEDY
+406 MHGIDMSLINKDDY

-434 STNAQTSAEDRALQ
+434 NTNAQRTAEDRALQ

-461 AAAQDRMSMA
+461 AAAQDRMTMA
-471 ETQHNDL
+471 ETQHNDN
-478 INNIESEANKIR
+478 INNIEAQADKIR

-519 NTARLSLL
+519 NAARLSLL

-551 SGLARAQG
+551 SGLAKAQG
-559 LQAGANAFSS
+559 IQAGANAFSS

-577 FASTANGLRAERIN
+577 FASTANGLRAERVN
-591 RENVLIGADSRNKVD
+591 RENVLIGTDSRNKVD
-606 YLTSNTK
+606 YLTANTK

-631 SDSNLKQYAK
+631 SNSNLKQYAS

>member
-173 DMYEIKGNDHEHYHK
+173 DMYEIKGNDHDHYHK
-188 TKSGKHKTGVGIKFA
+188 TKSGKHKTGVGLKFA

-265 NSISDS
+265 NGISDS

-283 YDASSLTAQIPD
+283 YDASSFAAQVPD

-316 YAKNNKAKNGT
+316 YNKDNKAKNGT

-341 LSGAKTSS
+341 LSGAKTRS
-349 NTGANVGAWA
+349 NTASWA

-367 TLGNLGG
+367 ALGNLGG
-374 AWITQSANKK
+374 AWIMSNANNK
-384 AANLIANA
+384 AARTISTANT
-392 NMQAAGILSDAYKQ
+392 QAAGILADAYRQ
-406 MHGIDLSNIRKEDY
+406 MHGIDLSNIRREDY
-420 AAAHSM
+420 AAAHAM

-434 STNAQTSAEDRALQ
+434 NTNAQTAAEDRALQ

-490 ESIKQGNAQRISE
+490 ESIKQGNAQRISD
-503 AANENANRDA
+503 AARDNANRDA
-513 QANERY
+513 QANSAY
-519 NTARLSLL
+519 ANAYLNAL
-527 QYNNNIENAKIA
+527 QYNNNIENQKIA
-539 GIGQANADAISQ
+539 GIGQANADAINQ
-551 SGLARAQG
+551 SGVAYAQAQQTNANIFGSSIANTGQAFATAFDTNRKDRQDFSNVYMG
-559 LQAGANAFSS
+559 LGNEDKVNAAILRYKQKGDSS
-569 ALSASAQG
+569 FIKGLLSSNAVSEEDKTKLREAL
-577 FASTANGLRAERIN
+577 
-591 RENVLIGADSRNKVD
+591 K
-606 YLTSNTK
+606 
-613 TAGNRQQAY
+613 
-622 NLWNTWKNS
+622 
-631 SDSNLKQYAK
+631 
-641 ELASAYNFS
+641 

>member
-15 ALFGSEEAAIL
+15 ALFGSQEAAIL
-26 GAAGINVAGQM
+26 GAAAINVAGQM
-37 TAAAINS
+37 TAAGINS

-58 INAATKQ
+58 ISAATKQ
-65 ANALKEQTNKSKE
+65 ANALKDQTNKSKE

-124 VRNGGRMSMKLTNGQ
+124 VRNGGRMSMKAINGQ
-139 DDTILRGSYSP
+139 DGTFLRGSYSP
-150 NNMPFVVT
+150 TNMPFVVT

-188 TKSGKHKTGVGIKFA
+188 TKSGKHKTGVGLKFA
-203 NGKVIEGEGNQNG
+203 NGKTIEGEGNQNG

-241 PAEAVNNGMN
+241 PAKAVNNGMN
-251 PLEAFVIQEQIKNA
+251 PLEAFIIQEQIKNA
-265 NSISDS
+265 NGISDS
-271 GKTNKRM
+271 GKTDKRM

-283 YDASSLTAQIPD
+283 YDISQVPD

-304 ATGVAYGSINDM
+304 ATGVAYGFVNNM
-316 YAKNNKAKNGT
+316 YDKDAKAKNGT
-327 SVRKKLACGGRRKA
+327 SVRKKLACGGRHKA
-341 LSGAKTSS
+341 DSGGWT
-349 NTGANVGAWA
+349 
-359 DWAGAGIN
+359 DWAGAGMN
-367 TLGNLGG
+367 ALGNLGG
-374 AWITQSANKK
+374 AWIMSNANNK
-384 AANLIANA
+384 AARTMSNA
-392 NMQAAGILSDAYKQ
+392 NTQAAGILANAYRQ
-406 MHGIDLSNIRKEDY
+406 MRGIDLSNIRREDY
-420 AAAHSM
+420 AAAHAM

-434 STNAQTSAEDRALQ
+434 NTNTQRTAQDRTLQ

-461 AAAQDRMSMA
+461 AAAQDRMTLA
-471 ETQHNDL
+471 ETEYNDN
-478 INNIESEANKIR
+478 INRIESEADKIR
-490 ESIKQGNAQRISE
+490 ESIKQENAQRITQ
-503 AANENANRDA
+503 AANENANRDT
-513 QANERY
+513 QSNSTYANAY
-519 NTARLSLL
+519 LNAL
-527 QYNNNIENAKIA
+527 QYNNNIENQKIA

-551 SGLARAQG
+551 NGIAYAQAQQTNG
-559 LQAGANAFSS
+559 NIFGSSIANTGQAFATAFDTIRKDR
-569 ALSASAQG
+569 QG
-577 FASTANGLRAERIN
+577 FSDVYMGLGDKDKVLAAILRYKQKGDSSFIKGLLNSNAVSEEDKTKL
-591 RENVLIGADSRNKVD
+591 REA
-606 YLTSNTK
+606 
-613 TAGNRQQAY
+613 
-622 NLWNTWKNS
+622 
-631 SDSNLKQYAK
+631 LK
-641 ELASAYNFS
+641 

>member
-1 MVRRKLKTINSRPK
+1 MVRYKLKTINSRPK
-15 ALFGSEEAAIL
+15 ALFGSQEAAIL
-26 GAAGINVAGQM
+26 GAAAINVAGQM
-37 TAAAINS
+37 TAAGINS

-58 INAATKQ
+58 VSAATKQ
-65 ANALKEQTNKSKE
+65 ANAIKEQTTKSKE

-118 EASKIQ
+118 EAAKIQ
-124 VRNGGRMSMKLTNGQ
+124 VRNGGRMSMKLANGQ
-139 DDTILRGSYSP
+139 DDVLLRGSYNP
-150 NNMPFVVT
+150 TNMPFVVT
-158 DGGGVVPVG
+158 DGGGVIPVG
-167 VTPEGF
+167 ITPEGF

-188 TKSGKHKTGVGIKFA
+188 TKSGKHKTGVGLKFA

-241 PAEAVNNGMN
+241 PAKAVNNGMN
-251 PLEAFVIQEQIKNA
+251 PLEAFIIQEQIKNA
-265 NSISDS
+265 NGISDS
-271 GKTNKRM
+271 GKTDKRM
-278 IGGLT
+278 IGGT
-283 YDASSLTAQIPD
+283 IYDSSSFVSQVPD

-316 YAKNNKAKNGT
+316 YDKDNKAKNGT
-327 SVRKKLACGGRRKA
+327 CVRKKLACGGRRKA
-341 LSGAKTSS
+341 VSGS
-349 NTGANVGAWA
+349 NTSAWA

-392 NMQAAGILSDAYKQ
+392 NMQAAGILTDAYRQ
-406 MHGIDLSNIRKEDY
+406 MHGIDMSLINKDDY
-420 AAAHSM
+420 ASAHSM

-434 STNAQTSAEDRALQ
+434 NTNAQRTAEDRALQ

-471 ETQHNDL
+471 ETQHNDN

-490 ESIKQGNAQRISE
+490 ESIKQGNVQRISE

-559 LQAGANAFSS
+559 IQAGANAFSS

-577 FASTANGLRAERIN
+577 FASTANGLRAERVN

-606 YLTSNTK
+606 YLVSNTK

-631 SDSNLKQYAK
+631 SNSNLKQYAS

>member
-1 MVRRKLKTINSRPK
+1 MVRYKLKSINSRPK
-15 ALFGSEEAAIL
+15 ALFGSQEAAIL
-26 GAAGINVAGQM
+26 GAAAINVAGQM
-37 TAAAINS
+37 TAAGINS

-58 INAATKQ
+58 VSAATKQ
-65 ANALKEQTNKSKE
+65 ANALKEQTTKSKE

-85 FTKEQ
+85 FAKEQ

-118 EASKIQ
+118 EAAKIQ
-124 VRNGGRMSMKLTNGQ
+124 VRNGGRMSMKLANGQ
-139 DDTILRGSYSP
+139 DDVLLRGSYNP
-150 NNMPFVVT
+150 TNMPFVVT
-158 DGGGVVPVG
+158 DGGGVIPVG

-188 TKSGKHKTGVGIKFA
+188 TKSGKHKTGVGLKFA

-241 PAEAVNNGMN
+241 PAKAVNNGMN

-265 NSISDS
+265 NGISDS
-271 GKTNKRM
+271 GKTDKRM
-278 IGGLT
+278 IGGII
-283 YDASSLTAQIPD
+283 YDPSSFASQVPD

-316 YAKNNKAKNGT
+316 YDKDTKAKNGT
-327 SVRKKLACGGRRKA
+327 CIRKKLACGGRHKA
-341 LSGAKTSS
+341 ASGS
-349 NTGANVGAWA
+349 NTSAWT

-384 AANLIANA
+384 AANLISKA
-392 NMQAAGILSDAYKQ
+392 NMQAAGILTDAYRQ
-406 MHGIDLSNIRKEDY
+406 MHGIDMSLINKDDY

-434 STNAQTSAEDRALQ
+434 NTNAQRTAEDRALQ

-461 AAAQDRMSMA
+461 AAAQDRMTMA
-471 ETQHNDL
+471 ETQHNDN
-478 INNIESEANKIR
+478 INNIEAQADKIR

-559 LQAGANAFSS
+559 IQASANAFSS

-577 FASTANGLRAERIN
+577 FASTANGLRAERVN

-606 YLTSNTK
+606 YLISNTK

-631 SDSNLKQYAK
+631 SDSNLKQYAS